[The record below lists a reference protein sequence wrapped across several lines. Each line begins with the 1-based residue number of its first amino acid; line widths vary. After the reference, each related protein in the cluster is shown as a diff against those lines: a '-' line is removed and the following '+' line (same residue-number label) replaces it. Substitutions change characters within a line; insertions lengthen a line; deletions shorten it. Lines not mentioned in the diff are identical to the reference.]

1 MGEDGSS
8 CSSNP
13 LTRGMEIGIIGFGD
27 MGQLYG
33 RVLAGAGFRVNACDT
48 VENYAPLC
56 QRFNNDAKGESETS
70 GIYIYKD
77 GHQVSRRSD
86 YIFYSVETSNIDK
99 VVSLYGPS
107 SKMGAIIAGQT
118 SVKAPEIAAFE
129 KYIPSDCH
137 IVTCHSLH
145 GPRVDPKGQSL
156 VVIRHRASDEIYNRA
171 LAVLRCFQS
180 RNVVEM
186 SYTEHDRITA
196 DTQVC
201 THVGFEAMGTAWM
214 HMGVYPWE
222 VRSYIGGID
231 NIKILM
237 GLRLYSMK
245 WHVYAGLALMNPYA
259 KNQVRQYANSV
270 AVLFK
275 MMIAEDKEALYKR
288 VKDAGKAV
296 FGDANNNDGPPL
308 LLPDEALE
316 EFGLGSV
323 PSSQRTPN
331 SHLSLLAMVDCWCQ
345 LGLKPYDHLLCQTPL
360 FRLRLGIA
368 EFLFKNEEM
377 LEETLQAALYLKDIR
392 SHDVEFYAAVR
403 EWANIISYGD
413 MEGYRQQFE
422 KVSTYFESRLKDAQK
437 TSDGLIKKLSALSKV

>member
-1 MGEDGSS
+1 MTLETLCESFKEED
-8 CSSNP
+8 N
-13 LTRGMEIGIIGFGD
+13 
-27 MGQLYG
+27 
-33 RVLAGAGFRVNACDT
+33 
-48 VENYAPLC
+48 
-56 QRFNNDAKGESETS
+56 
-70 GIYIYKD
+70 IYILES
-77 GHQVSRRSD
+77 GNLVSRRSD

-99 VVSLYGPS
+99 VAQMYGPS
-107 SKMGAIIAGQT
+107 TKVGAIIAGQT
-118 SVKAPEIAAFE
+118 SVKAPEILAFE

-156 VVIRHRASDEIYNRA
+156 VVIRHRCSDEVYERA
-171 LAVLRCFQS
+171 RDILGHLGS
-180 RNVVEM
+180 KMVEM
-186 SYTEHDRITA
+186 SFKDHDKITA

-222 VRSYIGGID
+222 VPSYIGGID

-259 KNQVRQYANSV
+259 KSQVRQYAESV
-270 AVLFK
+270 AAIFK
-275 MMIAEDKEALYKR
+275 MMITEDREGLYKR
-288 VKDAGKAV
+288 VTAAGRAV
-296 FGDANNNDGPPL
+296 FGDRDGEGNARKPSMPL
-308 LLPDEALE
+308 LLPDSALE
-316 EFGLGSV
+316 EYGLGSV

-331 SHLSLLAMVDCWCQ
+331 SHLSLLAMVDCWYQ
-345 LGLKPYDHLLCQTPL
+345 LGLKPFNHLLCQTPL

-368 EFLFKNEEM
+368 EYLFKNDEI
-377 LEETLQAALYLKDIR
+377 LEETLETALYRKDLR

-413 MEGYRQQFE
+413 MDGYRQQFE
-422 KVSTYFESRLKDAQK
+422 KVSKYFESRLKDAQK
-437 TSDGLIKKLSALSKV
+437 SSDQLIKKLSSQ